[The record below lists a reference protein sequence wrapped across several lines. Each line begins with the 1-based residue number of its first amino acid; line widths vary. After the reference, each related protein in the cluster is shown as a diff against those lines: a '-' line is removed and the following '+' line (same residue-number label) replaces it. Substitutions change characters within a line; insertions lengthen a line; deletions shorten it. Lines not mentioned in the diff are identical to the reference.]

1 MIFLDSGYFKGLM
14 NQKDTHHKDSLKI
27 QEYINKSNETTVI
40 NTTVLVETLNQS
52 IKTNIFA
59 NKIYNVLQSQN
70 QII

>member
-14 NQKDTHHKDSLKI
+14 NQKDAHHKDSLKI